1 MQELNPTDLETF
13 NRFNPEAFDAFH
25 DATSNTAAL
34 EPKIGGSRNLADIIL
49 AKIAEQEA
57 GKANDP
63 EEDDTEPA
71 ELPPKV
77 VEVYSK

>member
-1 MQELNPTDLETF
+1 LSSATF
-13 NRFNPEAFDAFH
+13 EPE
-25 DATSNTAAL
+25 
-34 EPKIGGSRNLADIIL
+34 IGGSRNLADLIL

-57 GKANDP
+57 GKADVQEADD
-63 EEDDTEPA
+63 EEPT